1 MDRDTLL
8 SIKDNVI
15 TQTDWHY
22 RSTTISNTFHEEPLG
37 TDGCTAALG
46 EALSLPLRTTEGTA
60 GTCFVSYDPA
70 KCFEPRGTLE
80 VAKRVMEAGFA
91 KNVRFSMAAFL
102 LEDSSAVDVFSNKPM
117 ELPKVVNGALEGA
130 TTKEVATWA
139 AAARL
144 IDDVH
149 KMPRSEDTST
159 CIHFMK
165 GNDRASS
172 FYVVAIPTGKKDFAH
187 GFADAAFA
195 TCITMAAKRKSAIPF
210 ERSLLTQM
218 LAEVFVS
225 GSTAMCTFLSPSRD
239 KADPVLGYA
248 CDCGAMAPIY
258 PCLINVSEDG
268 KEDSKVRIFLD
279 SDSAEM
285 IGVVRSKVAVK
296 CGLPEGRVRL
306 EHSRTGE
313 CLTDSNMLAPVAT
326 ARAGSAALSVQI
338 RVLPVLQQG
347 WWVEVLED
355 AGEGPS
361 VRAAQITDV
370 DGGYVVSVE
379 KASHGFKPEELCIA
393 PINTHKARPDLPFS
407 FHRSDGQTGL
417 GLEQYLTENGHVA
430 APIGCFVSDTA
441 EDFFPTPTP

>member
-1 MDRDTLL
+1 MGAQPLL
-8 SIKDNVI
+8 VRRFRCLCAPQRAQQAHASSHT
-15 TQTDWHY
+15 TQQ
-22 RSTTISNTFHEEPLG
+22 S
-37 TDGCTAALG
+37 
-46 EALSLPLRTTEGTA
+46 ALS
-60 GTCFVSYDPA
+60 
-70 KCFEPRGTLE
+70 RGTLE

-172 FYVVAIPTGKKDFAH
+172 FYVVAIPTGEKGD
-187 GFADAAFA
+187 AFA
-195 TCITMAAKRKSAIPF
+195 TCITMAAKKKKKPTPF
-210 ERSLLTQM
+210 KRSLLTQM

-225 GSTAMCTFLSPSRD
+225 GSTAMCTFLPPTID
-239 KADPVLGYA
+239 KAEPVISYA
-248 CDCGAMAPIY
+248 ESCGAMEYAHPFG
-258 PCLINVSEDG
+258 INVYEDG
-268 KEDSKVRIFLD
+268 KHSEVRVFLNHMPRD
-279 SDSAEM
+279 DL
-285 IGVVRSKVAVK
+285 GCLRSKVALK

-306 EHSRTGE
+306 EHSTTHK
-313 CLTDSNMLAPVAT
+313 CLTDPNKEAPFFTPPHNIVLYAN
-326 ARAGSAALSVQI
+326 I

-370 DGGYVVSVE
+370 DGDYVVSVE

>member
-1 MDRDTLL
+1 MDKKTLL
-8 SIKDNVI
+8 SIEDNVI
-15 TQTDWHY
+15 TKHAWHY

-46 EALSLPLRTTEGTA
+46 GVRTTEGTA
-60 GTCFVSYDPA
+60 GTCFVSYDPT

-102 LEDSSAVDVFSNKPM
+102 LEDNSAVDVFSNKPM

-172 FYVVAIPTGKKDFAH
+172 FYVVAIPTGKRGD
-187 GFADAAFA
+187 AFA
-195 TCITMAAKRKSAIPF
+195 TCITMAAEKKESIPF

-225 GSTAMCTFLSPSRD
+225 GNTAMCTFLPPTID
-239 KADPVLGYA
+239 KADPVIAYA
-248 CDCGAMAPIY
+248 CGCGAMKTTHLN
-258 PCLINVSEDG
+258 LINVSEDG
-268 KEDSKVRIFLD
+268 KEDSKVRVFLD
-279 SDSAEM
+279 NSTKEK

-306 EHSRTGE
+306 ERSSQTGE
-313 CLTDSNMLAPVAT
+313 YLTDPNMVAPFAT
-326 ARAGSAALSVQI
+326 GPGSAALSVQI

-407 FHRSDGQTGL
+407 FHRSDGQRGL

-430 APIGCFVSDTA
+430 APISCFVSDTA